1 MNKIKLPG
9 SDKTKK
15 IILLILVAIAMIC
28 IGKVAA
34 ENRNEKIRIEEERIE
49 EERQEAERQ
58 RIEEEERQRKEKEE
72 LLYNE
77 VFEIF
82 HDGNYLETIEKA
94 NKIISEFPDSYKLYS
109 IRGIAKAYNGDFE
122 DGMKDIDKA
131 LEIEP
136 NYGYG
141 RFNKALNYELYK
153 KLDDAIIWYD
163 KALEIEKYIWSYY
176 GKASVYGRYG
186 NVKDAVKNLKLAID
200 EAADEETVKRIKEEA
215 RNEADFDPIS
225 GESQFKELIQ

>member
-1 MNKIKLPG
+1 MNRVKLPG
-9 SDKTKK
+9 NDKTKK
-15 IILLILVAIAMIC
+15 IILIILIAIAVIC
-28 IGKVAA
+28 IGKVSVD
-34 ENRNEKIRIEEERIE
+34 NKNQKIRIERERVQE
-49 EERQEAERQ
+49 EEIQ
-58 RIEEEERQRKEKEE
+58 RIEEEERQKKEREE

-77 VFEIF
+77 VFAIF
-82 HDGNYLETIEKA
+82 HDGKYLETIERADKV
-94 NKIISEFPDSYKLYS
+94 ISEFPDSYKLYS
-109 IRGIAKAYNGDFE
+109 VRGIAKAYNGEFE
-122 DGMKDIDKA
+122 EGMKDIDKA

-163 KALEIEKYIWSYY
+163 KALEVEKYIWSYY
-176 GKASVYGRYG
+176 GKASVYGRRG

-200 EAADEETVKRIKEEA
+200 EAADEETVNKIKEEA

-225 GESQFKELIQ
+225 GESQFKEAIQ